1 MKTIIFLFT
10 KAIST
15 LMILLSGKNLIFSYG
30 SVKCFE

>member
-15 LMILLSGKNLIFSYG
+15 LMILLLSKNLIFPYG
-30 SVKCFE
+30 SIKCFE